1 MFQHGRLVRP
11 FLCGPCA
18 AGRPPADFRLIRRQK
33 GCVPSR
39 ARLSPSCVLYPD
51 MIYGFPT
58 GRTLMGRST
67 LSSVRS
73 LHSRPLS
80 FPFRRRGILS
90 HVSTYHG
97 RSVRYCHTFQ
107 RPGHIRRYV
116 TSRDRGMPGQ
126 KKRSLRARLSPFCN
140 LSRRPLAG
148 ARCLVF
154 DRSIRDRCHFLFDA
168 VGYCRMYQ
176 PTTAVPYDT
185 VTLFNVPATFV
196 AT

>member
-11 FLCGPCA
+11 FLCGPRA
-18 AGRPPADFRLIRRQK
+18 AGRPPADFRIIRRQK
-33 GCVPSR
+33 NCVPSR

-51 MIYGFPT
+51 MVYGFPT

-80 FPFRRRGILS
+80 FSFRRRGILS
-90 HVSTYHG
+90 HVSTYQG

-126 KKRSLRARLSPFCN
+126 KKRSLRALS
-140 LSRRPLAG
+140 
-148 ARCLVF
+148 
-154 DRSIRDRCHFLFDA
+154 HFLPSQETQLLLRLKRSARASRHSFHLHGRPA
-168 VGYCRMYQ
+168 QG
-176 PTTAVPYDT
+176 P

>member
-11 FLCGPCA
+11 FLCGPRA

-51 MIYGFPT
+51 MVYGFPT

-90 HVSTYHG
+90 HVSTYQG

-116 TSRDRGMPGQ
+116 TSRDRRMPGQ
-126 KKRSLRARLSPFCN
+126 KKRSLRALSHFFAFSRDAIAASPEMLCVSSFSRARKGRFARACRSFSRYKAHKMPFHAILLQCSN
-140 LSRRPLAG
+140 
-148 ARCLVF
+148 
-154 DRSIRDRCHFLFDA
+154 
-168 VGYCRMYQ
+168 
-176 PTTAVPYDT
+176 
-185 VTLFNVPATFV
+185 
-196 AT
+196 